1 MQDSN
6 SECSADEGI
15 QDASCQVGYAG
26 AASSVRM
33 DRNGKKKA
41 LALALYL
48 CVFASFLFL
57 LSRYFSYVPFISIG
71 PIWVIPEDDLALPF
85 QCLVIFLAGIVGVYY
100 LLRRSHQWLFVDAF
114 FAAAVSSDAAVG
126 MYLLCYALYNI
137 QFRTAFVLLLAA
149 IVVFAIV
156 SFCISM
162 RNGGT
167 WSLFGSLVG
176 PLWALLCCAGFVI
189 SLFPGWALTVGS
201 YPLQMPEQPE
211 QRTLAANM
219 DTAEKFY
226 TEEWRSAS
234 VEEKAADLG
243 TIVVV
248 ESDYYG
254 VNLPTEITVSALP
267 GFEAGS
273 YDHRENKITLNT
285 SYLAVGVGTFWVQSV
300 THEMVHAFQWQ
311 ACTGQITADNA
322 SEWYPDEDTLEQW
335 RYEMNDYVTYF
346 VDAEGYYSQAIE
358 KTAFS
363 RGWNVDRKIRA
374 RVDKYHETGNPEP

>member
-6 SECSADEGI
+6 SECFAEEDV
-15 QDASCQVGYAG
+15 QDGSRQIVCAG
-26 AASSVRM
+26 AVSSVYV
-33 DRNGKKKA
+33 DRSGKKKA

-48 CVFASFLFL
+48 CVFASLLFL
-57 LSRYFSYVPFISIG
+57 LSRCFSYVPFISIG
-71 PIWVIPEDDLALPF
+71 PIRVIPEDDLALPF

-100 LLRRSHQWLFVDAF
+100 LFRHSHESLFFNAL
-114 FAAAVSSDAAVG
+114 FAAAISSDAAVG
-126 MYLLCYALYNI
+126 MYLLCYALYNV
-137 QFRTAFVLLLAA
+137 QFRTAFVLLLVA

-156 SFCISM
+156 SFSVSM
-162 RNGGT
+162 RNGGA

-176 PLWALLCCAGFVI
+176 PLWALLCCAGFVV
-189 SLFPGWALTVGS
+189 SLFPGWVLTVGS

-211 QRTLAANM
+211 QRTLATNM

-226 TEEWRSAS
+226 TEEWRSAN

-243 TIVVV
+243 VIVVV

-254 VNLPTEITVSALP
+254 VNLPAEITVSALP

-363 RGWNVDRKIRA
+363 RGWNVDCEIRA
-374 RVDKYHETGNPEP
+374 RVDKYHDTGNPEP